1 MKIKCP
7 YEGCDCQ
14 IILDSYHP
22 KSSCYCTGGHVWHY
36 CMIHG
41 DTVFEPVETAE
52 FIKGCTCHKNG
63 NPKWSSGDGGNV

>member
-1 MKIKCP
+1 
-7 YEGCDCQ
+7 
-14 IILDSYHP
+14 
-22 KSSCYCTGGHVWHY
+22 
-36 CMIHG
+36 MIHG